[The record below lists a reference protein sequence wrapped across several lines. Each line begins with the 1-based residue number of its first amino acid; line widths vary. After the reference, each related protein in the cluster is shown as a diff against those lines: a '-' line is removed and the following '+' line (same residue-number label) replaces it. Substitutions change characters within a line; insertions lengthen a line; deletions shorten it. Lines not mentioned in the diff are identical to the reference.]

1 MEKITLYYFIA
12 AGSLTLGRGENVK
25 LFLVDA
31 GLDHEY
37 IRIENREKE
46 WPPMREQLVQDGY
59 YAVSAPYIKLGD
71 KVFGRTIPIMRY
83 LSIKLGRKYHGT
95 NDEEDYH
102 LDVVS
107 DLTNDWFES
116 LKNSFF
122 GDEEKKKHHAE
133 VERPNWL
140 SKFEKYY
147 SDNEGPYLL
156 GNRITYVDFLV
167 YHLIDDDDARTRLDE
182 YPNLKLFAE
191 TFEERPNINKY
202 LASLK

>member
-12 AGSLTLGRGENVK
+12 GGSLTLARGENVK

-37 IRIENREKE
+37 IRIQNREKE
-46 WPPMREQLVQDGY
+46 WPPMKEQLIQDGY
-59 YAVSAPYIKLGD
+59 YAASVPYIKLGD

-116 LKNSFF
+116 LKNAFR
-122 GDEEKKKHHAE
+122 GDEVSWQGGHI
-133 VERPNWL
+133 RTGS
-140 SKFEKYY
+140 SK
-147 SDNEGPYLL
+147 
-156 GNRITYVDFLV
+156 
-167 YHLIDDDDARTRLDE
+167 DDSRKRGSIMLKLKDPTGSV
-182 YPNLKLFAE
+182 NLKNTIQTMKDLTSWE
-191 TFEERPNINKY
+191 TE
-202 LASLK
+202 